1 VAAVGLACQHA
12 LVQLGAAPA
21 LAGQGP
27 SGQLP
32 AIEPHGEPPGELPG
46 IVVPAG
52 AVSELEQAG
61 ELPGDG

>member
-1 VAAVGLACQHA
+1 VAAVSLACQHA

-46 IVVPAG
+46 
-52 AVSELEQAG
+52 
-61 ELPGDG
+61 DG